1 MSAAVGQRATCVTNR
16 TGNKRVVP
24 MGHFP
29 DLWNRTLTPVRQ
41 SGAKVVYFTVARAFL
56 ALINLVVSNDAVY
69 ILVLI

>member
-24 MGHFP
+24 IGHCP

-41 SGAKVVYFTVARAFL
+41 QGAKVLDFTVVRAFL
-56 ALINLVVSNDAVY
+56 TLI
-69 ILVLI
+69 